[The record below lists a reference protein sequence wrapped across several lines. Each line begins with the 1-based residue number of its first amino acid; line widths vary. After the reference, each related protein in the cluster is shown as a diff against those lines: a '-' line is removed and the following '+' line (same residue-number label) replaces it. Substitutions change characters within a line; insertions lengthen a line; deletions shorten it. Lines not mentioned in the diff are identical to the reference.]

1 MALFEIIKKDKD
13 DENIV
18 WKYPKTDFNTSSQL
32 IVHESQEA
40 ILYKDGKALDL
51 FGSGRYTLETNNIP
65 LLRNLINL
73 PTGGKS
79 PFHCEVYFIDKS
91 IKSSRWGTSSKI
103 EFLEPTYKFPIQI
116 GACGEMI
123 FKVVDSRKLLLKLVG
138 VRDNFDGE
146 NIDEFFSSF
155 ILVKVKSYIAKII
168 NKNEISIF
176 EIDSHLNEFSEE
188 LKNLLASDFEEFG
201 IELENFFVTTVMK
214 PEDDRQYLEFKELY
228 FKQSVAVAEAQLRQK
243 VALID
248 EETKAKSTIIDS
260 EAKAHKRETEG
271 YSYQDE
277 RQYNVLDKMA
287 SNNAVGQF
295 TNMGVGLGVMSSVSS
310 KVSDTVNKNVVG
322 AFTKND
328 NSTICSNCGYE
339 NANGT
344 KFCIKCGN
352 NMSGSVCSSCGKKLP
367 NDAAFCPYCGRKV
380 GE

>member
-352 NMSGSVCSSCGKKLP
+352 NMTGSVCSICGKKLP
-367 NDAAFCPYCGRKV
+367 NDAVFCPYCGKKV

>member
-1 MALFEIIKKDKD
+1 MALFEVIKKEKD

-103 EFLEPTYKFPIQI
+103 EFLEPIYKFPIQI
-116 GACGEMI
+116 GACGEMR

-138 VRDNFDGE
+138 IKDNFDGE

-188 LKNLLASDFEEFG
+188 LKNLLSNDFDEFG
-201 IELENFFVTTVMK
+201 IELEKFFVTTVMK
-214 PEDDRQYLEFKELY
+214 PEDDKQYLEFKELY
-228 FKQSVAVAEAQLRQK
+228 FKQGVAVAEAQLRQK
-243 VALID
+243 VTLID

-322 AFTKND
+322 AFAKND

-339 NANGT
+339 NDSGV

-352 NMSGSVCSSCGKKLP
+352 NMSGNICSSCGKKLP
-367 NDAAFCPYCGRKV
+367 NEASFCPYCGKKV

>member
-155 ILVKVKSYIAKII
+155 ILVKVKSYFAKII

-328 NSTICSNCGYE
+328 NSTVCSNCGYE
-339 NANGT
+339 NASGI

-352 NMSGSVCSSCGKKLP
+352 NMTGSVCSSCGRKLP
-367 NDAAFCPYCGRKV
+367 NDAVFCPYCGKKV

>member
-1 MALFEIIKKDKD
+1 MALFEVIKKEKD

-91 IKSSRWGTSSKI
+91 IKSSKWGTSSKI

-116 GACGEMI
+116 GACGEMR

-138 VRDNFDGE
+138 IKDNFDGE

-201 IELENFFVTTVMK
+201 IELEKFFVTTVMK
-214 PEDDRQYLEFKELY
+214 PEDDKQYLEFKELY
-228 FKQSVAVAEAQLRQK
+228 FKQGVAVAEAQLRQK
-243 VALID
+243 VTLID
-248 EETKAKSTIIDS
+248 EETKAKSIMIDS

-322 AFTKND
+322 AFAKND

-339 NANGT
+339 NASGI
-344 KFCIKCGN
+344 KFWIKCGN
-352 NMSGSVCSSCGKKLP
+352 NMTGSVCSSCGKKLP
-367 NDAAFCPYCGRKV
+367 NEAAFCPYCGKKV